1 MSEESNDNTKVDQI
15 TREPETPII
24 KTKDPKKVA
33 AGKKLA
39 EYHKKAKKALEIEK
53 SRVNNEVIEEE
64 AVEGGYSRWMPQLS
78 FTTVLTVIGLG
89 LTGLDLYFR
98 FYKKTEA
105 VTPVKKPSKM
115 ETNEVKDVKSQ
126 IPVRIGME

>member
-98 FYKKTEA
+98 FYKKNRSCNT
-105 VTPVKKPSKM
+105 
-115 ETNEVKDVKSQ
+115 
-126 IPVRIGME
+126 G